1 VVVGGALDTYKKA
14 VSFRAAKTIFKRT
27 ASLDISI
34 KPFMYFEEGFR

>member
-27 ASLDISI
+27 RLTG
-34 KPFMYFEEGFR
+34 YFDKTFHVL